1 MKTVIE
7 MAREAGFEVDVYPEA
22 GLQLRLERFADLV
35 RADERE
41 ACAEIDFYELLRSV
55 CSKEQAE
62 EYADLISTSIRARGN
77 K

>member
-7 MAREAGFEVDVYPEA
+7 LAVQAGWIREAGEPDT
-22 GLQLRLERFADLV
+22 GCLNLECFADLM

-55 CSKEQAE
+55 CNKEQAE
-62 EYADLISTSIRARGN
+62 ECANLISTAIRARSN